1 MWDSLTGQPLTT
13 CARGVVPQS
22 KASPKPQV
30 VPTPSTP
37 SLRVQRRLRHSSA
50 FRKFNASLQA
60 NEPSAS
66 LAESSGSVLPSIWAV
81 DIAEDLILLG
91 CDNGRV
97 EVHQIL
103 TNLKMLYINVT
114 KVWDALT
121 GLHRCQHD
129 DAGSTAV
136 IFTLILPLQDSN
148 IHLFISSHFHTS
160 HHVCPR

>member
-13 CARGVVPQS
+13 CARGVLPQS

-37 SLRVQRRLRHSSA
+37 SLRGQRRLRHSSA

-60 NEPSAS
+60 DEPSVS
-66 LAESSGSVLPSIWAV
+66 LAESTSGSALPSIWAV

-97 EVHQIL
+97 EVQQIL
-103 TNLKMLYINVT
+103 NFHNLAKRYL
-114 KVWDALT
+114 W
-121 GLHRCQHD
+121 
-129 DAGSTAV
+129 
-136 IFTLILPLQDSN
+136 
-148 IHLFISSHFHTS
+148 
-160 HHVCPR
+160 